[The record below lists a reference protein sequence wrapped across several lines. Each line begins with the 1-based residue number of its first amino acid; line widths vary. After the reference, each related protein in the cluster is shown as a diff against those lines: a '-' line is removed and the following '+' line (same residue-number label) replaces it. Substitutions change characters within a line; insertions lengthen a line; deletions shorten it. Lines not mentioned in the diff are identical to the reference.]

1 MGKDNCKEH
10 FGVFQKVRTQTQ
22 FSLGGILS
30 TGAAVWLEIV
40 IDTSE
45 LLASK
50 LIVWLLG
57 L

>member
-1 MGKDNCKEH
+1 MGTDNCKEH
-10 FGVFQKVRTQTQ
+10 FGVFQTVRTQTQ

-40 IDTSE
+40 TDTSE

>member
-22 FSLGGILS
+22 FSLAGILS